1 VLWSLARHW
10 LSRGSSSA
18 DVRERVEQ
26 TVRFV
31 VASEGDTRH
40 AERTAAVLRELGA
53 DEELILAGLLH
64 DRGKPSR
71 TKLWH
76 RIAGVLLGRF
86 APVVRERLARGESTF
101 ALYLD
106 HARRGAA
113 QAQIEGR
120 SARVVRLIARHH
132 QSPNDADE
140 RLLAR
145 ADREALP

>member
-1 VLWSLARHW
+1 MPWSSGRRW

-18 DVRERVEQ
+18 DVWERVQQ

-31 VASEGDTRH
+31 VAREGDTRH

-53 DEELILAGLLH
+53 DDELILAGLLH

-86 APVVRERLARGESTF
+86 APAVRERLARGDSTF
-101 ALYLD
+101 AIYLD

-120 SARVVRLIARHH
+120 SPRVVRLIARHH
-132 QSPNDADE
+132 ESPTDADE